1 MRIPPIPRMLRTEAL
16 QVVPQS
22 EDGFGEPVDVA
33 RCRIERAAS
42 LSPNDY
48 QLTEGS
54 IARVFIDATEYSGD
68 LVEGDLVRFDGADHA
83 VSSVARYDHPDGS
96 PHHWEADVR

>member
-1 MRIPPIPRMLRTEAL
+1 MRFPPIPAFVRQEAVQLRS
-16 QVVPQS
+16 Q
-22 EDGFGEPVDVA
+22 DGESYSAPIDIP
-33 RCRIERAAS
+33 RCRVDRSSQLA
-42 LSPNDY
+42 PNDY

-54 IARVFIDATEYSGD
+54 TARVFIDATEYSGD
-68 LVEGDLVRFDGADHA
+68 LVEGDLVRFDGEDHA